1 MSWNEMVEFYNQ
13 LKTNVEC
20 GDGQL
25 TDDALRAP
33 PHPDDVLRD
42 REVVGSPY
50 PLGSIHETDNY
61 DENNNSDDRWYLL
74 TI

>member
-1 MSWNEMVEFYNQ
+1 MSWNEIQEFYN
-13 LKTNVEC
+13 LSKTNVER

-50 PLGSIHETDNY
+50 PLGSVHETDQDDD
-61 DENNNSDDRWYLL
+61 DENRNIDNCW
-74 TI
+74 

>member
-1 MSWNEMVEFYNQ
+1 MVEFYNQ
-13 LKTNVEC
+13 LKTNVER

-50 PLGSIHETDNY
+50 PLSSVHETDNHH
-61 DENNNSDDRWYLL
+61 ENNNSDDR
-74 TI
+74 

>member
-1 MSWNEMVEFYNQ
+1 MVELYNL
-13 LKTNVEC
+13 LKTNVERGDG

-42 REVVGSPY
+42 REVVGGTY
-50 PLGSIHETDNY
+50 PLSSVHETDQ
-61 DENNNSDDRWYLL
+61 DDDHENRNIDNF
-74 TI
+74 

>member
-1 MSWNEMVEFYNQ
+1 MSWNEIVEFYN
-13 LKTNVEC
+13 LSKTNVER

-42 REVVGSPY
+42 REVVGGTY
-50 PLGSIHETDNY
+50 PLGSVHETDQDDD
-61 DENNNSDDRWYLL
+61 DENRNIDNCW
-74 TI
+74 